1 MSEKLTHFDERGQAV
16 MVDVTA
22 KAHTLRTAVAKG
34 RIRMRR
40 ETLRTVMDGGAGKGD
55 VLGVARVAGI
65 MAAKKTGELIP
76 LCHPLPLG
84 RCAVDF
90 RILEDSC
97 EIEAICTA
105 SLTGQTG
112 VEMEALTGVSV
123 ALLTIYDM
131 CKAMDKR
138 MEITGVH
145 LAKKTGGKSGDFV
158 NDPEFEG
165 ENHA

>member
-112 VEMEALTGVSV
+112 VEMEALTGVTV
-123 ALLTIYDM
+123 ALLTVYDM

>member
-1 MSEKLTHFDERGQAV
+1 MIEKLTHFDAEGQAI

-22 KAHTLRTAVAKG
+22 KAETERVAIAKG
-34 RIRMRR
+34 RIRVSPDTMTAIL
-40 ETLRTVMDGGAGKGD
+40 EGTAKKGD

-65 MAAKKTGELIP
+65 MGVKRTSDLIP
-76 LCHPLPLG
+76 MCHPLMLG
-84 RCAVDF
+84 KCSVDF
-90 RILEDSC
+90 RVDEANC

-105 SLTGQTG
+105 KLRGQTG

-131 CKAMDKR
+131 CKAIDKR
-138 MEITGVH
+138 MEITGIH
-145 LAKKTGGKSGDFV
+145 LAKKTGGKSGVFV

-165 ENHA
+165 EDHA